1 MIQKAQQ
8 IMTEVRKVVIGKE
21 ENIAKVLMVML
32 AKGHVLIED
41 IPGVGKTTLALAFS
55 KALSLDYKR
64 IQFTPDVMPSDIT
77 GFNLYN
83 KSTKSFE
90 YCPGAA
96 MCNLFLADEINR
108 TSSKTQS
115 ALLEVM
121 EEGRV
126 TVDGITREVPQPYT
140 VIATQNPVGSAGTQ
154 MLPESQL
161 DRFMV
166 RLSMGYPDL
175 ESEIH
180 ILKERHS
187 MDPLSTVKRIA
198 SAQELLEMQKF
209 VSDVFVSDPIYRY
222 IAVLASSTRNHPLI
236 HLGVSPRGALAL
248 SKMAKACAFLSG
260 RDYVIPEDIQKVIY
274 DVWEH
279 RILLE
284 SQAKMEHVSPR
295 KILEKFISD
304 TEIPK

>member
-8 IMTEVRKVVIGKE
+8 IMKEVQKVVIGKE
-21 ENIAKVLMVML
+21 ESIAKVLMAML

-55 KALSLDYKR
+55 KAFSLEYKR

-83 KSTKSFE
+83 KATGTFE
-90 YCPGAA
+90 YSPGAA

-121 EEGRV
+121 EEGRG
-126 TVDGITREVPQPYT
+126 TVDGTTRSVPQPFT

-161 DRFMV
+161 DRFMI
-166 RLSMGYPDL
+166 RLVMGYPDL

-180 ILKERHS
+180 ILKERHTA
-187 MDPLSTVKRIA
+187 DPLDTVKQVA
-198 SAQELLEMQKF
+198 TAQDLLQMQQL
-209 VSDVFVSDPIYRY
+209 VSNIYVSDPIYRY
-222 IAVLASSTRNHPLI
+222 IAVLSSSTRNHPLI
-236 HLGVSPRGALAL
+236 HLGVSPRGSLAL
-248 SKMAKACAFLSG
+248 SKMAKACAFLLG
-260 RDYVIPEDIQKVIY
+260 RDYVIPEDVQKVVY

-279 RILLE
+279 RILLK
-284 SQAKMEHVSPR
+284 SQARIEHASPR
-295 KILEKFISD
+295 KVLEQFISD